1 MTQSASKPGY
11 LARHL
16 SEVNPTPCPCGSSWR
31 IITRDDCADAGFHVT
46 HITDSKRHYH
56 KRTTEIY
63 HILEGSGVLEV
74 GDDRVELRP
83 GLTVLIEK
91 GTPHR
96 GFGDFKTIVV
106 PIPAFDPSDEFL
118 VDEPTN

>member
-1 MTQSASKPGY
+1 MISFDPKTWYDGFDSAQVEGNPMTQSASKPGY

-91 GTPHR
+91 DR
-96 GFGDFKTIVV
+96 KSVV
-106 PIPAFDPSDEFL
+106 
-118 VDEPTN
+118 